1 VDFTLPNSPKAVNQS
16 AECELLKQNGK
27 YIRQELTAEQ
37 QKQQVDYLENFAK
50 WVKKHTT
57 TGAIKQEQ
65 IDVLRQKFPDLEKLN
80 DLIAPNQF
88 DTILLANSDASIL
101 YCDDFFLR
109 SLVATTFGIEGI
121 WTQALLMN
129 LLEQGELD
137 KYVYENSLVKLAS
150 SNYHFVVISAD
161 TLMEAAKQ
169 AMWLPTDPFTRV
181 LKTLTHLETS
191 MESMVTVLTN
201 FLYEFYKLPR
211 LVDRGHIIRQIINEA
226 TRHHNREQFLALL
239 GRAVH
244 LRFILLP
251 LQKKEIENNIN
262 LWRQMHTI

>member
-1 VDFTLPNSPKAVNQS
+1 MKADSVSSSTKRVQRILGLD
-16 AECELLKQNGK
+16 AQAPQWREAL
-27 YIRQELTAEQ
+27 
-37 QKQQVDYLENFAK
+37 VVYLENFAK

-65 IDVLRQKFPDLEKLN
+65 IDILRQKFPDLEKLN
-80 DLIAPNQF
+80 DLIAPNQL

-109 SLVATTFGIEGI
+109 GLVATTFGIEGI
-121 WTQALLMN
+121 WTQALLMSQ
-129 LLEQGELD
+129 LEQDKLD
-137 KYVYENSLVKLAS
+137 KHVYKNSLVKLAN
-150 SNYHFVVISAD
+150 SNYHYVVINAD

-169 AMWLPTDPFTRV
+169 AIWLPSDPFTRV
-181 LKTLTHLETS
+181 LKTMTRPETS
-191 MESMVTVLTN
+191 MESMVTVLMN
-201 FLYEFYKLPR
+201 FLYDFYKLPR
-211 LVDRGHIIRQIINEA
+211 LVDRGHVIQQIITEA
-226 TRHHNREQFLALL
+226 TRHHNRDQFLALL

-251 LQKKEIENNIN
+251 LQAKEIENNIN